1 MNIMKRIILFS
12 LFMSCSLWLA
22 AQQGM
27 PRDQIAAFQKQV
39 CSEPEQA
46 IKNFILP
53 LTENAEVIEN
63 FRSQFAFLQDNYGA
77 CNGFEI
83 FETKEY
89 SPSVQL
95 YKCFFKYQRTPV
107 IFKFIFYKYRD
118 TWELNSVNF
127 SDNIS
132 EELGEDKN

>member
-1 MNIMKRIILFS
+1 MKRGFLFS
-12 LFMSCSLWLA
+12 FFMICFLGLS

-27 PRDQIAAFQKQV
+27 PKDQIAAFQTQV

-53 LTENAEVIEN
+53 LTENQEVIEN
-63 FRSQFAFLQDNYGA
+63 FRDQFAFLRENYGA

-89 SPSVQL
+89 SPSVHL

-107 IFKFIFYKYRD
+107 IFKFIFYKYKD